1 MAPFLLEV
9 RKTYLAKIAKRLYN
23 KLLKIERFI
32 SKRS

>member
-9 RKTYLAKIAKRLYN
+9 RKTFLVKIDDWMYN